1 MGGKAF
7 EITQWV
13 SIISAKSFAAK
24 RCKKNKWKGSRWEK
38 MDQGKIAV
46 CVCFVSFYK
55 DVKTNNKFVW

>member
-24 RCKKNKWKGSRWEK
+24 RCKKINGKVADGKRWIKGKLRFVFVLFPFIK
-38 MDQGKIAV
+38 M
-46 CVCFVSFYK
+46 
-55 DVKTNNKFVW
+55 